1 MGRRG
6 PKPKSPTLKILEGN
20 PGRRG
25 DTTPQAKAGVPR
37 VPSRYG
43 KPERKLWRD
52 LGKRLADNGILT
64 MLDTFALELLVDT
77 QLEYEQMLQNRDT
90 TPFGEQEKIV
100 QRLRV
105 MLREFGLTPA
115 SRSAVKVAD
124 PKEKKAEADPAA
136 RYFA

>member
-1 MGRRG
+1 VGRRG

-20 PGRRG
+20 PGRRK
-25 DTTPQAKAGVPR
+25 DTTPKTKAGVPR

-43 KPERKLWRD
+43 PPARKVWRD
-52 LGKRLADNGILT
+52 LGKRLAENGIIT
-64 MLDTFALELLVDT
+64 TLDTFALELLVDA
-77 QLEYEQMLQNRDT
+77 QLEYEKMQQNLDT
-90 TPFGEQEKIV
+90 TPFGEQEKIA

-124 PKEKKAEADPAA
+124 PKEKKVEADPAA